1 MKPHPAIDAE
11 FNRLSDIV
19 RDRLS
24 RNLRIRRTLPGDGR
38 LRLDRQLPF
47 LCIYRRPENA
57 ASPATNPDRGTRD
70 LVTTEGAYLFAS
82 GAPQYAEGV
91 ELLCQ
96 TISETLRDHLGKLLI
111 IELWAI
117 DDSAADAASRT
128 PLRPSFRIAAPKLVP
143 LADTVAALET
153 ALRSVKLHGL
163 RADVEIVEDAHPGA
177 PGLTPLQSSDDAD
190 DWLTIGVGVRPVFR
204 DAATGEIYPLVLQS
218 LRRQLAVAIRQA
230 VFAFTGRD
238 QTQPHS
244 HYESLGP
251 SSMSKAGRA
260 ADQQLC
266 EISQSFDFLLQVTP
280 VNAESAWEAFE
291 ASSYAKPPTL
301 HYRPLP
307 YHPSLLKRQLYSIPL
322 EHVEAASLIQL
333 FEQKQ
338 DELDK
343 QLDALK
349 HLGTRAFYYDSLHL
363 YGAPDDD
370 LVRLAES
377 ILTATRAAA
386 DDIHESY
393 VPAAQVAAAAREHID
408 YYHQK
413 LPDFQASV
421 EVCSSI
427 ASALMVAQDRLFV
440 SENSSIRPQRL
451 DPLLHHE
458 VGTHLLTYFNGRQQ
472 PLRQL
477 YAGFPGYEA
486 LQEGLAVLAEYL
498 VGGLSA
504 GRTRTLAGR
513 VLAVRS
519 MLRSGSFLETF
530 ELLHDE
536 HHFGP
541 RSAFM
546 TALRVH
552 RGGGLAKDA
561 IYLRGLRDLIAY
573 LHAGRDLEPLYVG
586 KISLEQVPLV
596 QELRRRGVV
605 QPPALLPRFWDKGAH
620 RERLARC
627 RELSLVELLEPHR

>member
-1 MKPHPAIDAE
+1 MTPEVAIDAE
-11 FNRLSDIV
+11 FDALIAVV

-24 RNLRIRRTLPGDGR
+24 RNLRIRRALPGDGR

-47 LCIYRRPENA
+47 LCVYRRPLHNEANA
-57 ASPATNPDRGTRD
+57 ATLDRGTRE
-70 LVTTEGAYLFAS
+70 LVTTEGAYLFGS
-82 GAPQYAEGV
+82 GQPEFADG
-91 ELLCQ
+91 LHRLCGAVG
-96 TISETLRDHLGKLLI
+96 ETLRDHLGVLLLI
-111 IELWAI
+111 EIWSI
-117 DDSAADAASRT
+117 DESEADAALRT
-128 PLRPSFRIAAPKLVP
+128 PLRPAFRIAAPKLDM
-143 LADTVAALET
+143 LAGAVQALE
-153 ALRSVKLHGL
+153 ASLRSIKLHGL
-163 RADVEIVEDAHPGA
+163 RADVEVIEDADPGA
-177 PGLTPLQSSDDAD
+177 PGLSDLSANCATNAC
-190 DWLTIGVGVRPVFR
+190 LTIGLGIRPVFR
-204 DAATGEIYPLVLQS
+204 DAGTGEVYPLVLQS
-218 LRRQLAVAIRQA
+218 LRRQLAVAIRKT

-238 QTQPHS
+238 QTQS
-244 HYESLGP
+244 LAHYEALGP
-251 SSMSKAGRA
+251 STMAKAGRLV
-260 ADQQLC
+260 DQQLC

-280 VNAESAWEAFE
+280 VNAEKAWEDFE
-291 ASSYAKPPTL
+291 ASGYAKAPTL

-322 EHVEAASLIQL
+322 EHVEDSSLIQL

-343 QLDALK
+343 QLNALK

-370 LVRLAES
+370 LVLLAYS
-377 ILTATRAAA
+377 ILAHTRAAA
-386 DDIHESY
+386 DDIHESC
-393 VPAAQVAAAAREHID
+393 VPAEQVAAAAREHID

-421 EVCSSI
+421 QVCDTI
-427 ASALMVAQDRLFV
+427 ASALMVAQDRLFI
-440 SENSSIRPQRL
+440 SERSAIRPQRL
-451 DPLLHHE
+451 EPLLHHE

-498 VGGLSA
+498 VGGLSV

-519 MLRSGSFLETF
+519 MLRGGSFLDTF
-530 ELLHDE
+530 GLLHDE

-561 IYLRGLRDLIAY
+561 IYLRGLRDLLAY
-573 LHAGRDLEPLYVG
+573 LRAGHDLEPLYVG
-586 KISLEQVPLV
+586 KISLEHAPLV

-605 QPPALLPRFWDKGAH
+605 QPPALLPRFWDDGLH
-620 RERLARC
+620 RTRLARC
-627 RELSLVELLEPHR
+627 RELSLVELLEQLP

>member
-1 MKPHPAIDAE
+1 MTPELAIDAE
-11 FNRLSDIV
+11 FDALIAVV

-24 RNLRIRRTLPGDGR
+24 RNLRIRRTLPGEGR

-47 LCIYRRPENA
+47 LCVYRRPSNDEAN
-57 ASPATNPDRGTRD
+57 PATLDRGTRE
-70 LVTTEGAYLFAS
+70 LVTTEGAYLFGS
-82 GAPQYAEGV
+82 GAPEFVDG
-91 ELLCQ
+91 LSRLCRAV
-96 TISETLRDHLGKLLI
+96 SDALRDHLGALLV

-117 DDSAADAASRT
+117 DESEADAASRT
-128 PLRPSFRIAAPKLVP
+128 PLRPGFRIVAPKSDA
-143 LADTVAALET
+143 LAGAVEALE
-153 ALRSVKLHGL
+153 AGLRSIKLHGL
-163 RADVEIVEDAHPGA
+163 RADVEVIEDADPGA
-177 PGLTPLQSSDDAD
+177 PGLSDLSANCATNLC
-190 DWLTIGVGVRPVFR
+190 LTIGLGVRPVFR
-204 DAATGEIYPLVLQS
+204 DDATGEIYPLVLQS
-218 LRRQLAVAIRQA
+218 LRRQLAIAIRKA
-230 VFAFTGRD
+230 VFAFTGHD
-238 QTQPHS
+238 KSQPHA
-244 HYESLGP
+244 HYEALGP
-251 SSMSKAGRA
+251 STMAKASRL

-280 VNAESAWEAFE
+280 VNAEKAWEDFE
-291 ASSYAKPPTL
+291 ASGYAKAPTL

-322 EHVEAASLIQL
+322 EHVEDSSLIQL

-343 QLDALK
+343 QLAALK
-349 HLGTRAFYYDSLHL
+349 HLGTRAFYYDSLQL

-370 LVRLAES
+370 LVRLADS
-377 ILTATRAAA
+377 ILDHTRAQA
-386 DDIHESY
+386 DDIHESC
-393 VPAAQVAAAAREHID
+393 VPAEQVAAAAREHID

-421 EVCSSI
+421 QVCDTI
-427 ASALMVAQDRLFV
+427 ASAMMVAQVRLYISDR
-440 SENSSIRPQRL
+440 SAIRPQRL
-451 DPLLHHE
+451 EPLLHHE

-498 VGGLSA
+498 VGGLSV

-519 MLRSGSFLETF
+519 MLRGGSFLDTF
-530 ELLHDE
+530 GLLHDE

-552 RGGGLAKDA
+552 RGGGLSKDA
-561 IYLRGLRDLIAY
+561 IYLCGLRDLLAY
-573 LHAGRDLEPLYVG
+573 LRAGHDLEPLYVG
-586 KISLEQVPLV
+586 KISLEHAPLV

-605 QPPALLPRFWDKGAH
+605 QPPALLPRFWDDRLH
-620 RERLARC
+620 RSRLTRC
-627 RELSLVELLEPHR
+627 RELSFVELLEQLR